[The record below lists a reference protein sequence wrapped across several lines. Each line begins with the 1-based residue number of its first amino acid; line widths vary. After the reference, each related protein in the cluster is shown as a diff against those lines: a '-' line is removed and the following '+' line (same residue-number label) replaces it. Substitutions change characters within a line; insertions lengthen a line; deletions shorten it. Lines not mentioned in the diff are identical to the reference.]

1 MENQSYKESQEQKRN
16 LTSDKGP
23 YYKGCFF
30 HLAETTKEIL
40 ESSSQNDLNTKEREC
55 CQI

>member
-1 MENQSYKESQEQKRN
+1 MENQNYKESQEQKRN

-40 ESSSQNDLNTKEREC
+40 ESSSQNNDVMV
-55 CQI
+55 